1 MAKSISKIVK
11 ERIESLPEGSVIT
24 FSDFND
30 LENIQAVALSLSRMK
45 SKGLL
50 NRLEK
55 GKYFIPKKTKFGVIG
70 PSDNSILKGLLKNDD
85 STEAYISGVAA
96 YNKLGLTTQVPNVV
110 TIVGNMYNRKAEIG
124 KLKVK
129 YIKSKAPINSSTITI
144 LQILD
149 AINDVKKIPD
159 ATVNDS
165 IKRIKKIIL
174 ELTITQKKKMV
185 TLSRYYRPRVQAIVG
200 EILEEDGSVEVQSL
214 REELNPLT
222 KFKLNISKK
231 ILPLQESWNL
241 VWNCMK
247 TKKTLKMQF

>member
-1 MAKSISKIVK
+1 
-11 ERIESLPEGSVIT
+11 
-24 FSDFND
+24 
-30 LENIQAVALSLSRMK
+30 
-45 SKGLL
+45 
-50 NRLEK
+50 
-55 GKYFIPKKTKFGVIG
+55 
-70 PSDNSILKGLLKNDD
+70 
-85 STEAYISGVAA
+85 
-96 YNKLGLTTQVPNVV
+96 
-110 TIVGNMYNRKAEIG
+110 G

-222 KFKLNISKK
+222 KFKL
-231 ILPLQESWNL
+231 
-241 VWNCMK
+241 
-247 TKKTLKMQF
+247 